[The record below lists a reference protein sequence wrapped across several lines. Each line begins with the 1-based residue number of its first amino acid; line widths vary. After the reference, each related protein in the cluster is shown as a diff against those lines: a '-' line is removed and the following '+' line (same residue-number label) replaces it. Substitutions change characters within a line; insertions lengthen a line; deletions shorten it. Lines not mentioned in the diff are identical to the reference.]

1 MGPRQLRPI
10 NLVEEKL
17 KRLLTVGPKRSTNTP
32 ATGDRIYVRKME
44 TDPIHEIADSDIWC
58 SKFAL

>member
-1 MGPRQLRPI
+1 
-10 NLVEEKL
+10 VEEKM

-44 TDPIHEIADSDIWC
+44 TDPIHEMADSDMWC
-58 SKFAL
+58 SMFAL